1 MKKKKKMKAF
11 NTRVFGLVGG
21 KEKKKKIKDIGAGVR
36 SKGDICD
43 FPSHDHRLHRS
54 FWKFL
59 EL

>member
-1 MKKKKKMKAF
+1 MKAF